1 MIFISNWN
9 ELWWFFSMHFNASR
23 KSLSGGFWNTSG
35 YLAKNHDL
43 AQTAFSSLK
52 QWNFGI
58 RQKREFYDI
67 DLHIYSFFEVSV
79 TLICSHII
87 FSFRTNSYSNA
98 C

>member
-1 MIFISNWN
+1 MSYDDSFPCILTPLEKAFRAAFETLLIT
-9 ELWWFFSMHFNASR
+9 FNVAMS
-23 KSLSGGFWNTSG
+23 
-35 YLAKNHDL
+35 HDL

-52 QWNFGI
+52 HWNFGI

-67 DLHIYSFFEVSV
+67 ELHIYSFFEVSV
-79 TLICSHII
+79 KLICNHII